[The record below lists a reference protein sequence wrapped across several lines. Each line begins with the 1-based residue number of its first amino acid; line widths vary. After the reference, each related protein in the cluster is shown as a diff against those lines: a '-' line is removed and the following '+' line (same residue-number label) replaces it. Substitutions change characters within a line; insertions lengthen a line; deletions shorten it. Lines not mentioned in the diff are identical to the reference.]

1 MKPITQEWIDKSE
14 GDWATLMREYRARKK
29 PNYDA
34 VCFHAQQC
42 AEKYLKAR
50 LQEAGI
56 HFAKT
61 HNLLNLLNDL
71 LPIEPAWTNLHKS
84 LASLTVYAV
93 KYRYPGDSAD
103 KAEAQESVK
112 NCRLIR
118 KTVRQFFALSTDD

>member
-1 MKPITQEWIDKSE
+1 MKKITKEWVEKAE
-14 GDWATLMREYRARKK
+14 EDWTVLMREYRARNK
-29 PNYDA
+29 PIYNA

-61 HNLLNLLNDL
+61 HNLLHLLNDL
-71 LPIEPAWTNLHKS
+71 LPIEPTWTRLHQS
-84 LASLTVYAV
+84 STSLTIYAV
-93 KYRYPGDSAD
+93 KFRYPGDSAD
-103 KAEAQESVK
+103 KIEAKEAVK

-118 KTVRQFFALSTDD
+118 NLVRESFGLPIN

>member
-34 VCFHAQQC
+34 VCFHARQC

-71 LPIEPAWTNLHKS
+71 LPIEPGWTNLHKS
-84 LASLTVYAV
+84 LAFLTVMPSNIV
-93 KYRYPGDSAD
+93 ISEIRQIRLKL
-103 KAEAQESVK
+103 K
-112 NCRLIR
+112 NP
-118 KTVRQFFALSTDD
+118 